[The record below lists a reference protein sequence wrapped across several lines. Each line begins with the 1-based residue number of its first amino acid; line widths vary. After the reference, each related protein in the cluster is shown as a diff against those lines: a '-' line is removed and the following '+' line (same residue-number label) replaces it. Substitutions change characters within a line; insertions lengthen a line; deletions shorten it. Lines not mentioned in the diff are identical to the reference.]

1 MNASLN
7 EVVRHVRN
15 DSRFLAG
22 WLRGDADALRQRLD
36 LTDEQLS
43 QLLICKA
50 PRPSSF
56 AADVESVARHVGA
69 EPLELGAALREVAAL
84 AALRQQPAQQFAL
97 LAARDAD
104 QESAH
109 WRTSSRVRAAVHDF
123 WAQLP
128 QSLQDDQPI
137 EQIAPLALPLA
148 VVPIP
153 RLRIASATRWLATRG
168 VELALPYADRPLRG
182 LLLSWR
188 GSSLL
193 FIDGGLDAPD
203 RRLTVGHE
211 IGHVALHYLP
221 ERARLLR
228 LSPALLGVVD
238 GHRELTPAE
247 RVSATLEGL
256 PLGVQTHMLAR
267 DALGGAS
274 ASTEAAEREAAEF
287 ALELIAPERAVT
299 QLLRRE
305 LPAEMPYAEA
315 LERAQA
321 LVEIT
326 FALPPDEAKAR
337 ARGGLAA
344 LGRSPGFF
352 ER

>member
-1 MNASLN
+1 VNGSLN
-7 EVVRHVRN
+7 DLVGLLR
-15 DSRFLAG
+15 DDPRFLAG
-22 WLRGDADALRQRLD
+22 WLRGDTDALRQRLELSQD
-36 LTDEQLS
+36 QLN

-56 AADVESVARHVGA
+56 ATDVESLAQHVDA
-69 EPLELGAALREVAAL
+69 QPLAL
-84 AALRQQPAQQFAL
+84 AAVLREAAAIASLRERPVHEFAL
-97 LAARDAD
+97 LAARDAE
-104 QESAH
+104 QESAR
-109 WRTSSRVRAAVHDF
+109 WRTSSRVRSAVKDF
-123 WAQLP
+123 WSRLP
-128 QSLQDDQPI
+128 GWMQEDRSI
-137 EQIAPLALPLA
+137 EEVAPLALPLA
-148 VVPIP
+148 VVPLP
-153 RLRIASATRWLATRG
+153 RLRISSASRWLATRG

-193 FIDGGLDAPD
+193 FVDGGLESSD
-203 RRLTVGHE
+203 RCLTVGHE
-211 IGHVALHYLP
+211 IGHVTLHYLP
-221 ERARLLR
+221 QRTRLLR
-228 LSPALLGVVD
+228 LAPALLGVVD
-238 GHRELTPAE
+238 GHREVTAAE

-256 PLGVQTHMLAR
+256 PFGVQAHMLAR
-267 DALGGAS
+267 DADGAAS

-287 ALELIAPERAVT
+287 ALELMAPERAVA

-305 LPAEMPYAEA
+305 LPSDTPYAEA

-321 LVEIT
+321 LVAGA